1 MYTASSA
8 FLDALVEH
16 GVSCIFANFGSDHPA
31 LVEAVAE
38 ARAAGR
44 PIPQVITCPNEMV
57 GMSAASDRHRA
68 VCRR

>member
-16 GVSCIFANFGSDHPA
+16 DVSCIFANFGSDHPA
-31 LVEAVAE
+31 LVEAIAE

-44 PIPQVITCPNEMV
+44 PIP
-57 GMSAASDRHRA
+57 
-68 VCRR
+68 